1 MPGDSSAV
9 DAVNVG
15 TLSASAGAR
24 SPFVVV
30 QVPDV
35 LGIICKLIA
44 KALAVAEPYARQGE
58 HQKRLHVDLTLCSGC
73 DRYEEMEVY

>member
-15 TLSASAGAR
+15 TLSASASTR

-35 LGIICKLIA
+35 LRIICKLIA
-44 KALAVAEPYARQGE
+44 KALAVAEPCARQGE
-58 HQKRLHVDLTLCSGC
+58 GQKRLHVVLTLCSS
-73 DRYEEMEVY
+73 